1 MSKEL
6 IERIEKFRERGCDT
20 ETHVLL
26 CDCRDELTKQ
36 ADQIETLRMQLAACD
51 VAALQNTRE
60 SLETRIPKDNPYYS
74 AAYRSVCD
82 AVDREIAHREGCTKQ
97 AERIEKL
104 RTKLSAQMHQTQITA
119 QQIHDAVLA
128 AIKRGT
134 TFPDGIDEQG
144 HPIEQLVGMIVTTLQ
159 LKLDEQ
165 AERVKA
171 LEEYRDANE
180 DLVSTLLDSLEKI
193 ESHFSDRGELEGE
206 GKWRLDSI
214 YKAVQQANE
223 AVDKCVAARKQSQ
236 LAAVLKEG
244 ERKPSID
251 VIAEMAKHEDGG
263 ISVGGLMGD
272 QCGVC
277 GIGFCLP
284 SGRCD
289 HCNAVLKEGE

>member
-1 MSKEL
+1 MSQEL

-36 ADQIETLRMQLAACD
+36 AEYKRKAEIWDYLYEAIEHTSRLSDELPDGTAGSSKEDIVNASLDVWREQQKKILA
-51 VAALQNTRE
+51 
-60 SLETRIPKDNPYYS
+60 LEGH
-74 AAYRSVCD
+74 
-82 AVDREIAHREGCTKQ
+82 IAKQ

-171 LEEYRDANE
+171 LEEYRNTNE
-180 DLVSTLLDSLEKI
+180 DLIGTLLDSLEKI
-193 ESHFSDRGELEGE
+193 ESHFSDKGELEGE

-236 LAAVLKEG
+236 LAAVLND
-244 ERKPSID
+244 ST
-251 VIAEMAKHEDGG
+251 GG
-263 ISVGGLMGD
+263 K
-272 QCGVC
+272 Q
-277 GIGFCLP
+277 
-284 SGRCD
+284 
-289 HCNAVLKEGE
+289 